1 MKSLRIDVVMSW
13 EYGLIILLIGISLI
27 IFGVIQGKK
36 QNEDF
41 TRIPFIKPSR
51 NPKKRLNLRFV
62 KRELWPQSCINENAL
77 EENSVRRQI
86 IGNNKKNFIKAVKGW
101 FNIW

>member
-1 MKSLRIDVVMSW
+1 MKSLKIDVVMSW

-41 TRIPFIKPSR
+41 TRIPFIKPTT
-51 NPKKRLNLRFV
+51 KLVF
-62 KRELWPQSCINENAL
+62 
-77 EENSVRRQI
+77 
-86 IGNNKKNFIKAVKGW
+86 GTFITIFGFIQLLPLIKLL
-101 FNIW
+101 

>member
-41 TRIPFIKPSR
+41 TRIPFIKPTT
-51 NPKKRLNLRFV
+51 KLVF
-62 KRELWPQSCINENAL
+62 
-77 EENSVRRQI
+77 
-86 IGNNKKNFIKAVKGW
+86 GTFITIFGFIQLVPLIKLL
-101 FNIW
+101 

>member
-41 TRIPFIKPSR
+41 TRIPFIKPTT
-51 NPKKRLNLRFV
+51 KLVFGTF
-62 KRELWPQSCINENAL
+62 
-77 EENSVRRQI
+77 I
-86 IGNNKKNFIKAVKGW
+86 IIFGFIQLLPLIKLL
-101 FNIW
+101 

>member
-27 IFGVIQGKK
+27 ILGVIQGKK

-41 TRIPFIKPSR
+41 TSIPFIKPTT
-51 NPKKRLNLRFV
+51 KLVF
-62 KRELWPQSCINENAL
+62 
-77 EENSVRRQI
+77 
-86 IGNNKKNFIKAVKGW
+86 GTFITIFGFIQLLPLIKLV
-101 FNIW
+101 

>member
-27 IFGVIQGKK
+27 ILGAIQGKK

-41 TRIPFIKPSR
+41 TRITFIKPTT
-51 NPKKRLNLRFV
+51 KLVF
-62 KRELWPQSCINENAL
+62 
-77 EENSVRRQI
+77 
-86 IGNNKKNFIKAVKGW
+86 GTFITIFGFIQLLPLIKLL
-101 FNIW
+101 

>member
-36 QNEDF
+36 KNDDF
-41 TRIPFIKPSR
+41 TQLPIVKPTTKLVFGTFITI
-51 NPKKRLNLRFV
+51 F
-62 KRELWPQSCINENAL
+62 
-77 EENSVRRQI
+77 
-86 IGNNKKNFIKAVKGW
+86 GFIQLLPLIKLL
-101 FNIW
+101 

>member
-41 TRIPFIKPSR
+41 TRIPFIKPTT
-51 NPKKRLNLRFV
+51 KLVF
-62 KRELWPQSCINENAL
+62 
-77 EENSVRRQI
+77 
-86 IGNNKKNFIKAVKGW
+86 GTFITIFGFIQLLPLIK
-101 FNIW
+101 IL

>member
-36 QNEDF
+36 LNQDF
-41 TRIPFIKPSR
+41 TRIPFIKPTT
-51 NPKKRLNLRFV
+51 KLVF
-62 KRELWPQSCINENAL
+62 
-77 EENSVRRQI
+77 
-86 IGNNKKNFIKAVKGW
+86 GTFITIFGFIQLLPLIKLL
-101 FNIW
+101 